1 VSCPHRYLEFV
12 TVEPLRL
19 RVQLAKRGKARYL
32 SHSEFSR
39 TLMISARRAGLPLQ
53 YSGKYRPRMKVSLSP
68 PLPIGVT
75 SECELVDFFL
85 EQYVSPAEAEQALE
99 RSLPDGI
106 QVVRCRLMG
115 SDVKPVGKLID
126 TAAYRVQLPTETGN
140 EGDWKRAVEIFL
152 GMEVVNLERV
162 QPRRTRVVDL
172 RPGVYT
178 LEAGVGPGGSGVEL
192 FMVLDDG
199 TRGTVK
205 PSEVLRVLA
214 GLAGAAEG
222 SWRDAL
228 VHREGLFVRR
238 GGRLVSPLELGKHRP
253 AV

>member
-1 VSCPHRYLEFV
+1 M

-39 TLMISARRAGLPLQ
+39 TLMISARRAGLPLR

-99 RSLPDGI
+99 RSLPEGI
-106 QVVRCRLMG
+106 HVVRCRLMG
-115 SDVKPVGKLID
+115 SDARPVGKLID
-126 TAAYRVQLPTETGN
+126 TAAYRVRLPTETGN
-140 EGDWKRAVEIFL
+140 EGDWKKAVEVFL
-152 GMEVVNLERV
+152 GMEVVNIERV
-162 QPRRTRVVDL
+162 QPRRTRVIDL
-172 RPGVYT
+172 RPGVHE
-178 LEAGVGPGGSGVEL
+178 LQAGTDPDGSGVEL

-205 PSEVLRVLA
+205 PLEVLEVLA
-214 GLAGAAEG
+214 DLAGSPG
-222 SWRDAL
+222 GPWRDAL
-228 VHREGLFVRR
+228 VNRVGLFVMR

>member
-1 VSCPHRYLEFV
+1 M
-12 TVEPLRL
+12 RL
-19 RVQLAKRGKARYL
+19 RVQFAKRGKTRYV

-39 TLMISARRAGLPLQ
+39 TLMLSARRAGLPLQ

-68 PLPIGVT
+68 PLPIGMT

-85 EQYVSPAEAEQALE
+85 EQYVSPAQAEQALE
-99 RSLPDGI
+99 SSLPEGI
-106 QVVRCRLMG
+106 HVVRCRLMG
-115 SDVKPVGKLID
+115 SDAKPVGKLID
-126 TAAYRVQLPTETGN
+126 TAAYRVQLPPDAGN
-140 EGDWKRAVEIFL
+140 EGDWRRAVEIFL
-152 GMEVVNLERV
+152 GMETVRFERV
-162 QPRRTRVVDL
+162 QPRRTRIVDL
-172 RPGVYT
+172 RPGVHT
-178 LEAGVGPGGSGVEL
+178 LEARAGASGYGVEL

-205 PSEVLRVLA
+205 PSEVLKVLA
-214 GLAGAAEG
+214 DSAGSPGE

-238 GGRLVSPLELGKHRP
+238 SGRLVSPMELGKHRP